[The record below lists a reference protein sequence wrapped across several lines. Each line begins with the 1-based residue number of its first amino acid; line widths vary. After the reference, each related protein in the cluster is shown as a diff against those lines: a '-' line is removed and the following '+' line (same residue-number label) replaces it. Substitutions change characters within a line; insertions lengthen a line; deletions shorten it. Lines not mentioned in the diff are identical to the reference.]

1 MPDALDIL
9 TSQVPVPDAPVQAHS
24 FKESDVLERYK
35 DGFGAKEEPTPE
47 PEIVPE
53 TPPAATPD
61 AKAEADPIPPEL
73 LGIEPKKEE
82 DELTK
87 LLAEE
92 PKGHIKNEHFK
103 KVQTLAAARIQAAQ
117 AEKDQLAKELAE
129 VKGRLNEDFIPEK
142 VRKQLEDYQVR
153 LKEREE
159 ELGRIAVER
168 SPAFKE
174 KFTNRKTSLVNQLTK
189 TAEDLGL
196 DKSVAK
202 QLIHADLKKRVEIL
216 DNLELSASGQ
226 SYLTSLIQQH
236 DQVDQDEQSFLADW
250 QTQKARMEEEEMT
263 QSTAQK
269 ARMKEEEDRDF
280 QKVLDEMGKSF
291 APIRKVEGNDAWNKQ
306 VDSIIERAKHFYDGN
321 FSNREFAEIV
331 VAGCGAQQLGAINAR
346 LIETNRALA
355 EENAS
360 LKAAGPS
367 VPPVGSKAPVQD
379 DSKLS
384 FEERAKRTFDL
395 MVGSAANN
403 GNR

>member
-1 MPDALDIL
+1 MPDALEIL
-9 TSQVPVPDAPVQAHS
+9 TSQVPDAPVQAHS

-35 DGFGAKEEPTPE
+35 DGFGPPE
-47 PEIVPE
+47 PEPSPE
-53 TPPAATPD
+53 PVKVDPVVESKVQT
-61 AKAEADPIPPEL
+61 EADTIPPEM
-73 LGIEPKKEE
+73 LGIEPKKEQ
-82 DELTK
+82 DELDKMLT
-87 LLAEE
+87 EE
-92 PKGHIKNEHFK
+92 PKGHVKNEHFK
-103 KVQTLAAARIQAAQ
+103 KVQTAAKARIEAAQ
-117 AEKDQLAKELAE
+117 AEKDALAKELAD
-129 VKGRLNEDFIPEK
+129 VKGKLNEDFIPEK

-159 ELGRIAVER
+159 ELGKIAVER

-250 QTQKARMEEEEMT
+250 QTQKARMEEEEMA

-269 ARMKEEEDRDF
+269 AKMKENEDRVF
-280 QKVLDEMGKSF
+280 SAKLEAMSKTF
-291 APIRKVEGNDAWNKQ
+291 APLRKVDGNEQWNAQ
-306 VDSIIERAKHFYDGN
+306 VDATIATAKKFYDGQFTDEE
-321 FSNREFAEIV
+321 FSEIV
-331 VAGCGAQQLGAINAR
+331 LAGAGAKQLGAINAR
-346 LIETNRALA
+346 LIETNKKLA

-379 DSKLS
+379 DSKLTA
-384 FEERAKRTFDL
+384 EERYKRTFD
-395 MVGSAANN
+395 MIVGSAANN

>member
-1 MPDALDIL
+1 MPDALEIL
-9 TSQVPVPDAPVQAHS
+9 TSQVPDAPVQAHS

-35 DGFGAKEEPTPE
+35 DGFGPPEEPTPE
-47 PEIVPE
+47 PEVVKD
-53 TPPAATPD
+53 TPPTPKPD
-61 AKAEADPIPPEL
+61 AKTDADPIPAEL
-73 LGIEPKKEE
+73 LGIEPRKEQ
-82 DELTK
+82 DELDKMLT
-87 LLAEE
+87 EE
-92 PKGHIKNEHFK
+92 PKGHVKNEHFK
-103 KVQTLAAARIQAAQ
+103 KVQTAAKARIEAAQ
-117 AEKDQLAKELAE
+117 AEKDALAKELAD
-129 VKGRLNEDFIPEK
+129 VKGKLNEDFIPEK

-159 ELGRIAVER
+159 ELGKIAVER

-250 QTQKARMEEEEMT
+250 QTQKARMEEEEMA

-269 ARMKEEEDRDF
+269 AKMKEEEDRDF

-321 FSNREFAEIV
+321 FSNLEFAEIV

-346 LIETNRALA
+346 LIETNKKLA

-379 DSKLS
+379 DSKLTA
-384 FEERAKRTFDL
+384 EERYKRTFD
-395 MVGSAANN
+395 MIVGSAANN